1 MAICAA
7 DLHREGTFGFSAGPF
22 DDESLP
28 GFIMRV
34 ACRLRFGSADRLAA
48 LAGLRQ
54 PGSTVSTAGL
64 AQLAEITGSS
74 PCWLERVAYRPTERF
89 AHHAFLG
96 GAVHRELID
105 ISHRRL
111 CPRCIEHV
119 PYHRA
124 CWDLSLVTAC
134 PEHSIRLVAVCPNQR
149 CGRRMAWRRPNL
161 ARCVCGLDFT
171 SLTGDRVP
179 GGEADACARLLGL
192 IRGVPLPWLPETLAA
207 CDRSDLVRLAMC
219 LGMFLTGWT
228 GERRVETLVNSG
240 ADAVAG
246 VVVAG
251 MGALADWPGT
261 LHGYLRRARATEG
274 GRRGRYGA
282 RKALGAFY
290 GWLGMMEPGQV
301 KSAVTAAARDFVDL
315 DPELSRRVHRSR
327 LLSRP
332 GGSRL
337 VIGLNEA
344 AAILGVSGDGVKALM
359 ASGTLPEVPSEGR
372 GVPML
377 LPRGAVDELARQAA
391 SSLTLK
397 GAAALLGISRTRVR
411 RLVDAGVLT
420 AQSPSKKAG
429 GSTWS
434 LCGKE
439 VTALFGSAKPR
450 RRGDRGSC
458 EQQVTFEHA
467 AEVLRRGGVDFS
479 GFVRMIVD
487 GRLRVVGVDAAARG
501 FKRLRFDSA
510 QLRSERQALATD
522 PVLSVQA
529 AAERL
534 GLKWQ
539 VVRHLV
545 DIGIVPANDCG
556 ITTVEMERFRTEYVS
571 GAVLA
576 RQRKTSPRHLAS
588 MLAKLAILPVTGP
601 GVDGGRQNFFRRS
614 DLSDS
619 FGIRGNEKP

>member
-1 MAICAA
+1 M
-7 DLHREGTFGFSAGPF
+7 
-22 DDESLP
+22 
-28 GFIMRV
+28 
-34 ACRLRFGSADRLAA
+34 
-48 LAGLRQ
+48 AGLRQ
-54 PGSTVSTAGL
+54 PGSTVSPAGL
-64 AQLAEITGSS
+64 SRLAEMTGSS
-74 PCWLERVAYRPTERF
+74 PRRLEQVAYRPTERF

-105 ISHRRL
+105 ISRRRL
-111 CPRCIEHV
+111 CPRCVERA

-124 CWDLSLVTAC
+124 CWDMSLVTAC
-134 PEHSIRLVAVCPNQR
+134 PEHSIRLVDVCPNLR

-161 ARCVCGLDFT
+161 GRCACGLDFT
-171 SLTGDRVP
+171 SLAGDPVLI
-179 GGEADACARLLGL
+179 GEADACTRLVGL
-192 IRGVPLPWLPETLAA
+192 IRGRPLLWLPETLAA
-207 CDRSDLVRLAMC
+207 CDRSDLARLAMC
-219 LGMFLTGWT
+219 LGMFVTGWT
-228 GERRVETLVNSG
+228 GERRIETLVNSG

-246 VVVAG
+246 VMVAG
-251 MGALADWPGT
+251 IEALADWPAT
-261 LHGYLRRARATEG
+261 LHGYLLSARATER

-290 GWLGMMEPGQV
+290 GWLGLMEPGGV

-327 LLSRP
+327 LLSRS
-332 GGSRL
+332 GASRL

-359 ASGTLPEVPSEGR
+359 ASGTLPEVTSEGR
-372 GVPML
+372 GVPMS

-397 GAAALLGISRTRVR
+397 GAAALLGISRSRVR

-439 VTALFGSAKPR
+439 VTALFGSAKAR
-450 RRGDRGSC
+450 RRGNRGSR

-467 AEVLRRGGVDFS
+467 VEVLRRGGVNFP

-487 GRLRVVGVDAAARG
+487 GRLRVVGVDTAARG
-501 FKRLRFDSA
+501 LKRLRFDST
-510 QLRSERQALATD
+510 QLRSERKALGTD
-522 PVLSVQA
+522 LVLSVQA

-545 DIGIVPANDCG
+545 DIGIITASDSG
-556 ITTVEMERFRTEYVS
+556 ITIGEMERFRAEHIS

-588 MLAKLAILPVTGP
+588 VLAKLAILPVTGP

-614 DLSDS
+614 DLGDS
-619 FGIRGNEKP
+619 FEARG